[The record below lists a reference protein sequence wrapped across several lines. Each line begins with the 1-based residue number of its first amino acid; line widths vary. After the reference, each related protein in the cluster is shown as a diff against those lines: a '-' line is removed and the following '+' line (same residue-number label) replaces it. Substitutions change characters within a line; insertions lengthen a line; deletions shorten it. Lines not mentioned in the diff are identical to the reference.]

1 MNIIVI
7 IAILVLV
14 CVGIDI
20 VALILIMQ
28 VMLRLDDMALAEMIV
43 LPSVQV
49 KESPSTISAL
59 IDL

>member
-20 VALILIMQ
+20 IALALIMQ
-28 VMLRLDDMALAEMIV
+28 VMLRLDDMAAAEMIA
-43 LPSVQV
+43 LPYVQF
-49 KESPSTISAL
+49 KETQSL
-59 IDL
+59 YLH